1 MVRGCFIYDKKYSN
15 FDLRDN
21 TINYIK
27 LIKPT
32 EPIVR
37 INYKNV
43 NKFYPLIRK
52 HFLSEIPN
60 NNDNN
65 INYALNNKLNNKKN
79 LRKNNTDKRFS
90 NLSNNFSLPY
100 KNNNDNDNNNNNYNR
115 EIIKKKNKIPMP
127 KNNFQIDDNNESN
140 VNNYYNNIE
149 KENNI
154 NYNNKIDK
162 DGLSLQFKKK
172 IYDWLIDIGIIK
184 DKIIKIE
191 FLPTLCIN
199 GVLLCDLVNR
209 CEGKNEIL
217 KGIIRKTSTRSHI
230 QVNVNK
236 VLEYLRSLEKFPSR
250 HLWNNIEISKGN
262 SLVIWELL
270 DDIYNYYGNKIKF
283 KRIKK
288 KNNKNNLNKTF
299 TQEKR
304 LNNNNLDKN
313 EDFKFDNFYSNTPL
327 KHRKLVSLNINNNNI
342 KNNNYGELNDKN
354 DYFKYSHTPIINK
367 KIESNENNTFNNNYY
382 NNKTFEINKNN
393 FNKKIFNIKD
403 NKKANKKD
411 KYKYNIN
418 NIDFNYKA
426 TDSSYRNNLNH
437 TNDNIYE
444 SRMFTADN
452 INDNTNLRI
461 SKIKKNNMDNTYRKN
476 LDISSFYS
484 DKFFNIEK
492 SNKSFSVNN
501 GFYNKRK
508 NKNSLNKGNNSRFN
522 ININNQSFYSTN
534 AENKMRNKGCFLL
547 FEKSTI
553 NKLKEKMGTLNKY
566 NTIDLE
572 TLDIKDI

>member
-1 MVRGCFIYDKKYSN
+1 
-15 FDLRDN
+15 
-21 TINYIK
+21 
-27 LIKPT
+27 
-32 EPIVR
+32 
-37 INYKNV
+37 
-43 NKFYPLIRK
+43 
-52 HFLSEIPN
+52 
-60 NNDNN
+60 
-65 INYALNNKLNNKKN
+65 
-79 LRKNNTDKRFS
+79 
-90 NLSNNFSLPY
+90 
-100 KNNNDNDNNNNNYNR
+100 
-115 EIIKKKNKIPMP
+115 MP

-184 DKIIKIE
+184 DKIIKID

-393 FNKKIFNIKD
+393 FNKKIFNIKN

-411 KYKYNIN
+411 KDKYKYSIN

-534 AENKMRNKGCFLL
+534 VENKMRNKGCFLL

-566 NTIDLE
+566 NTNDLE